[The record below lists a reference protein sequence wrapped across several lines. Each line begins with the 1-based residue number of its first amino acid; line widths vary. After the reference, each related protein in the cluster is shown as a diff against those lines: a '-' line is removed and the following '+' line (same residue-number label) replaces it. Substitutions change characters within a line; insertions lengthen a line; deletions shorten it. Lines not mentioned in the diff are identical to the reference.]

1 MKKFLQNKSLWL
13 AFAATGLITLLSFL
27 FSRKK
32 VDYIS
37 EVKPILNKKCIAC
50 LKGLG
55 LSERS
60 IGNTTDRMD
69 RMRQWFRENRSQTQA
84 ALGF

>member
-60 IGNTTDRMD
+60 IGNTTDRM
-69 RMRQWFRENRSQTQA
+69 RQWFRENRSQTRA

>member
-32 VDYIS
+32 S
-37 EVKPILNKKCIAC
+37 
-50 LKGLG
+50 
-55 LSERS
+55 
-60 IGNTTDRMD
+60 
-69 RMRQWFRENRSQTQA
+69 
-84 ALGF
+84 